1 MGYMELKDNLAELVQ
16 ARQDCLDSIKNL
28 ESSICAKQRQISIKE
43 HNHEAQLEQLHS
55 EKFVEFQQ
63 QILAPYN
70 LAIQKQEDR
79 KLRLAA
85 AKREKLDE
93 IAQVDY
99 HKKYTN
105 LQNIEE
111 TDAIYKDIL
120 QRTSNFY
127 GAEFTSVVFSMIPSQ
142 VTTSE
147 DLENL
152 LVQLKR
158 CPSILNH
165 SFDVNSLI
173 ANLLGKKALNKEG
186 DHAVVFYTIAAILLI
201 AGFFWIY
208 PIILLLLAG
217 SLMYCIYKS
226 HIFVKCSFILK
237 NYKENV
243 DRVEGLIEQY
253 TAEAIAR
260 DKRAVEDSYTV
271 KLAELNDIIQK
282 IQAESDFM
290 LEIKAKDFIFNP
302 DELNREFN
310 TVMETLKK
318 QITEMECNLAEE
330 EKKRDALSAQI
341 GEVQEQLHVALENL
355 AGEFTPQTPLEQNT
369 LPEEYLFDVVGDK
382 PIVFKLPRKSALFF
396 YTTDDVAMNFQQLI
410 FMQTIRRIS
419 PSLVTFHV
427 HDTKYMCKDFLL
439 FEGDKSIPNTDWI
452 KLSISD
458 KDVSDSINQCNV
470 DFVTLR
476 KTIRMYSDLFEY
488 NDAMIEMD
496 NPTEPFNF
504 IFSFRPS
511 SNVLDSINYKQ
522 LVKNGYTCGYFTY
535 IFIPLKDLEEGK
547 DAQHLSSLVEDVS
560 SIYKLTDEA
569 LSVMSKSY
577 CKNFLSSN

>member
-1 MGYMELKDNLAELVQ
+1 MELKESLAGLMQE
-16 ARQDCLDSIKNL
+16 RQSCLDSIKDL
-28 ESSICAKQRQISIKE
+28 ESSICAKQRQISVKE
-43 HNHEAQLEQLHS
+43 HSHEAQLKQLQS

-85 AKREKLDE
+85 AKNEKLNE

-111 TDAIYKDIL
+111 TDAIYQDIL
-120 QRTSNFY
+120 ERTSNFY

-142 VTTSE
+142 VTTSK

-152 LVQLKR
+152 LVQLKK

-173 ANLLGKKALNKEG
+173 TSLLGKKALNKEG
-186 DHAVVFYTIAAILLI
+186 DHAVVFYAIAALLLV
-201 AGFFWIY
+201 AGLFWIY

-226 HIFVKCSFILK
+226 HVFVKCAFILK
-237 NYKENV
+237 NYKDNV

-253 TAEAIAR
+253 TAEAIDR

-302 DELNREFN
+302 DELNHEFN

-318 QITEMECNLAEE
+318 QITELKCDLATA
-330 EKKRDALSAQI
+330 EKKRDELSAQI
-341 GEVQEQLHVALENL
+341 GEVQEQLRLALENL
-355 AGEFTPQTPLEQNT
+355 AGEFTPQEPLEQNV

-382 PIVFKLPRKSALFF
+382 PITFKLPRKSALFF
-396 YTTDDVAMNFQQLI
+396 YSSDEVAMNFQQLLFI
-410 FMQTIRRIS
+410 QTIRRTS

-427 HDTKYMCKDFLL
+427 HDTEYMCKNFILY
-439 FEGDKSIPNTDWI
+439 EGDKSTPNVDWI
-452 KLSISD
+452 KLSISE
-458 KDVSDSINQCNV
+458 KDVTDSINQCNV
-470 DFVTLR
+470 DFITLR

-488 NDAMIEMD
+488 NDAMIEME
-496 NPTEPFNF
+496 NPPEPFNF
-504 IFSFRPS
+504 IFSFKPS
-511 SNVLDSINYKQ
+511 SSVLSSTNFKQ
-522 LVKNGYTCGYFTY
+522 LVKNGHTCGYFTY
-535 IFIPLKDLEEGK
+535 IFIPLKDLEEGN
-547 DAQHLSSLVEDVS
+547 DAQNLSSLADDVS
-560 SIYKLTDEA
+560 SIYKLTDDS
-569 LSVMSKSY
+569 LNVMSKAY
-577 CKNFLSSN
+577 CKNLLSSD